1 MTNGNREVFLAADLG
16 ASSGRLV
23 AGSFDGS
30 RIELEEVHRF
40 DNGGVE
46 IADHLYWDFLGLWNE
61 LQEGLSLASS
71 KYQGIASLGVD
82 TWGVD
87 FGLLDSNDQLLA
99 NPRHYRDQSQEI
111 LETAFGIVPREEIFE
126 QTGLQFMEFN
136 SLYQLLSLKR
146 ENSQLLDNAA
156 CLLMIPDLMHWV
168 LSGEKVSEFT
178 NATTTQMLDPRT
190 GDWALSMLDRF
201 SLPSGILQPVT
212 AAGTVLGPL
221 RRSVAETTG
230 LRDVNVVL
238 PGTHDT
244 ASAVMAVP
252 VDAETQSSGRWCY
265 ISSGTWSLMGME
277 IPQPVINDR
286 CLQLNFTNEGGV
298 GQTVRL
304 LKNIAGLWLVQ
315 QCRAAWASEQE
326 YSWEQLVEMA
336 GESDARTCLID
347 PDDACFVAPRDM
359 PTAIQQFCQESSQP
373 VPETEGAVIR
383 CALESLAL
391 RYRTVLQSLEDLSGQ
406 SIETIHIVG
415 GGSRNR
421 LLCQMTADAC
431 NRTVIAGPV
440 EATAIGNL
448 MMQLVAAGAVASI
461 SEAREVVRAS
471 FEVEQYIP
479 SDPEAWNEAADR
491 FSGLIGA

>member
-61 LQEGLSLASS
+61 LQEGLSLAAS

-146 ENSQLLDNAA
+146 ENPQLLESAA
-156 CLLMIPDLMHWV
+156 CLLMIPDLIHWV

-190 GDWALSMLDRF
+190 GDWALSLLDRF
-201 SLPSGILQPVT
+201 SLPSGILQPVK

-336 GESDARTCLID
+336 GESDAGTCLID

-359 PTAIQQFCQESSQP
+359 P
-373 VPETEGAVIR
+373 
-383 CALESLAL
+383 
-391 RYRTVLQSLEDLSGQ
+391 
-406 SIETIHIVG
+406 
-415 GGSRNR
+415 
-421 LLCQMTADAC
+421 
-431 NRTVIAGPV
+431 
-440 EATAIGNL
+440 TAIGNL

-479 SDPEAWNEAADR
+479 SDPDAWHEAADR
-491 FSGLIGA
+491 FVGLLES